1 MLVSGFTGAPVSQ
14 ILVIG
19 IVASSL
25 LANVA
30 DVKHY
35 FWIGVRPH
43 LWDYWQAWRLLT
55 WQLCYTNTTEVL
67 FAAMTVYQLRV
78 IERLWGSRK
87 FASFL
92 LFTLPYTTLIP
103 PLLLALV
110 IRPLTFN
117 RTNVLPAGPTAI
129 VFATLAQYHA
139 AIPYI
144 YKYRV
149 SPPSP
154 TSDAAGIMLT
164 SKSTSYLLPLQL
176 ALSQLPGSAITA
188 AVGWVVGYAYRYEV
202 LPGAARWRV
211 PDLTKWRNARAESP
225 EELPRETEGDAA
237 LSSGAERR
245 PGGGRRR
252 GLAGE
257 VADRSAAVL

>member
-1 MLVSGFTGAPVSQ
+1 MLASGFTDAPVSQ

-43 LWDYWQAWRLLT
+43 LWDYWQVWRLLT
-55 WQLCYTNTTEVL
+55 WQ
-67 FAAMTVYQLRV
+67 
-78 IERLWGSRK
+78 
-87 FASFL
+87 SFI

-117 RTNVLPAGPTAI
+117 RINVLPAGPTAI
-129 VFATLAQYHA
+129 MFAILAQYHA

-154 TSDAAGIMLT
+154 TSDTAGVMLT
-164 SKSTSYLLPLQL
+164 SKSTPYLLPLQL
-176 ALSQLPGSAITA
+176 ALSQLPGSAIAA

-202 LPGAARWRV
+202 LPGAARWRF
-211 PDLTKWRNARAESP
+211 PDSMKWRTARADRL
-225 EELPRETEGDAA
+225 EELPRGTEGDAA

-252 GLAGE
+252 GLTGE
-257 VADRSAAVL
+257 VADRS

>member
-55 WQLCYTNTTEVL
+55 WQ
-67 FAAMTVYQLRV
+67 
-78 IERLWGSRK
+78 
-87 FASFL
+87 SFL